1 VQAQVRYLT
10 PCALWRP
17 AYRATLEGTT
27 VRLEREAVV
36 WQRTGEEWRNVAL
49 AFSTA
54 RPTLGTSPPKLQ
66 EDAVV
71 TRAKAEQEKRVVSI
85 AVREERIQDTGAGGS
100 AELPGLD
107 DGGEPQRLLAPQRA
121 SVPSDGQPHRVKL
134 GELAAS
140 ATVERL
146 CVPEHSAL
154 VALVAKFENPG
165 PAVLLAGPVDLVRSS
180 GFVGRAQLPFAA
192 PHELVKLSFGSEDG
206 LRVVR
211 TVDEKTEEGRI
222 TGKRTTTRVVHLH
235 VSNAAEVPAQ
245 LTVEER
251 LPVSEVK
258 EVEVQLLEKQ
268 CLPPPSEVSK
278 EGIARLRVE
287 LKPNETRRLA
297 FAWELTAAAKVA
309 GL

>member
-1 VQAQVRYLT
+1 
-10 PCALWRP
+10 
-17 AYRATLEGTT
+17 
-27 VRLEREAVV
+27 
-36 WQRTGEEWRNVAL
+36 
-49 AFSTA
+49 
-54 RPTLGTSPPKLQ
+54 
-66 EDAVV
+66 
-71 TRAKAEQEKRVVSI
+71 
-85 AVREERIQDTGAGGS
+85 
-100 AELPGLD
+100 
-107 DGGEPQRLLAPQRA
+107 
-121 SVPSDGQPHRVKL
+121 
-134 GELAAS
+134 
-140 ATVERL
+140 
-146 CVPEHSAL
+146 
-154 VALVAKFENPG
+154 
-165 PAVLLAGPVDLVRSS
+165 
-180 GFVGRAQLPFAA
+180 
-192 PHELVKLSFGSEDG
+192 VKLSFGSEDG

-235 VSNAAEVPAQ
+235 VSNAAESAAQ

-268 CLPPPSEVSK
+268 CQPAPNEVSK